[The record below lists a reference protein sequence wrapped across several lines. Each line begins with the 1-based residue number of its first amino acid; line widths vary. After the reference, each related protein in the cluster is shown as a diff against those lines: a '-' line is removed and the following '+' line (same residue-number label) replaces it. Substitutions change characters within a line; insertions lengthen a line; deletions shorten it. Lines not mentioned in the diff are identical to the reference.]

1 MPKAKEYSLEFN
13 ISKSLAFLPIIIFM
27 ISCILFFVVFQV
39 YEMEALAMGGFI
51 AIIIGSLF
59 AKNNTKYWDAVIKG
73 MSSEIANTLIL
84 ILFIVSFFGKMMAE
98 AGAAEGFVW
107 VGMQLHLTGA
117 VFTLFTF
124 LVAGIIAAAT
134 GTSIGTLFAAFPLL
148 YPAGVLLGS
157 DPIFLAGAI
166 LSGAIMGDS
175 IGHISD
181 VTITSSITQKY
192 TKKEGHA
199 DIIGMVKSR
208 LRYVIPA
215 ALLASILFLIFGG
228 TGRKIDDSGYELIEQ
243 YSNPHGLIML
253 IPIVILLVVAVK
265 SQNIFLAST
274 IGTIIGVIVAV
285 LFGAIDIGNIFMV
298 QEGGL
303 SGFLIDSVIGVIG
316 TIAFVIPLFGIIGIL
331 EESGAMNRLV
341 SGLINSKLAV
351 TEKGTELI
359 IMIGATIS
367 GISLGGANGPT
378 CMMFGPLADE
388 IGKEKQLHPYRR
400 GNLLS
405 GFASSLP
412 ILIPFS
418 SSFIIITY
426 SNINV
431 LVENFAFIQP
441 INPLLIAIGTF
452 YPAMFFIV
460 FLYAILSGWGRRFEG
475 ENGKPIKQPEKT
487 SIKKSEERYIN

>member
-1 MPKAKEYSLEFN
+1 MSKPKEYLLEFN
-13 ISKSLAFLPIIIFM
+13 INRSLAFLPLIIFM

-51 AIIIGSLF
+51 ALIIGSLF
-59 AKNNTKYWDAVIKG
+59 AKSNAKYWDAVIKG
-73 MSSEIANTLIL
+73 MSSKIANTLIL
-84 ILFIVSFFGKMMAE
+84 ILFIVSFFGKLMGE

-107 VGMQLHLTGA
+107 VGMELHLTGA
-117 VFTLFTF
+117 LFTLFTF

-157 DPIFLAGAI
+157 DPIILAGAI

-175 IGHISD
+175 MGPISD

-192 TKKEGHA
+192 TKKEGNA
-199 DIIGMVKSR
+199 DIMGMVKSR

-215 ALLASILFLIFGG
+215 AILASILFLIFGG
-228 TGRKIDDSGYELIEQ
+228 TGNKINAEGYELIEQ
-243 YSNPHGLIML
+243 YSDPHGLIML
-253 IPIVILLVVAVK
+253 IPIIILLVVAVK

-274 IGTIIGVIVAV
+274 VGTIIGIVVAV
-285 LFGAIDIGNIFMV
+285 LFGAIDISNIFMV
-298 QEGGL
+298 QEGAL
-303 SGFLIDSVIGVIG
+303 SGFLIDSVTGVIG
-316 TIAFVIPLFGIIGIL
+316 TIAFVIPLFGIIGVL
-331 EESGAMNRLV
+331 EESGAMDRLV
-341 SGLINSKLAV
+341 NDLMNSKFAA
-351 TEKGTELI
+351 TERGTELI

-378 CMMFGPLADE
+378 CMMFGPLTDE
-388 IGKEKQLHPYRR
+388 IGQKKQLHPYRR

-426 SNINV
+426 ANINA
-431 LVENFAFIQP
+431 LVENFTFVQP
-441 INPLLIAIGTF
+441 INPLMIAIGTF
-452 YPAMFFIV
+452 FPAMLFIV

-475 ENGKPIKQPEKT
+475 EGGLPVKQPRQNEGA
-487 SIKKSEERYIN
+487 SERYI

>member
-175 IGHISD
+175 FGPISD

-192 TKKEGHA
+192 RNKEGNA

-215 ALLASILFLIFGG
+215 AIFASILFLIFGG
-228 TGRKIDDSGYELIEQ
+228 TGQSIDSQGMELINKH
-243 YSNPHGLIML
+243 SDPSGLVML
-253 IPIVILLVVAVK
+253 IPDRKSTRLNSSHVA
-265 SQNIFLAST
+265 
-274 IGTIIGVIVAV
+274 
-285 LFGAIDIGNIFMV
+285 
-298 QEGGL
+298 
-303 SGFLIDSVIGVIG
+303 
-316 TIAFVIPLFGIIGIL
+316 IP
-331 EESGAMNRLV
+331 
-341 SGLINSKLAV
+341 
-351 TEKGTELI
+351 
-359 IMIGATIS
+359 
-367 GISLGGANGPT
+367 
-378 CMMFGPLADE
+378 
-388 IGKEKQLHPYRR
+388 
-400 GNLLS
+400 
-405 GFASSLP
+405 
-412 ILIPFS
+412 
-418 SSFIIITY
+418 
-426 SNINV
+426 
-431 LVENFAFIQP
+431 
-441 INPLLIAIGTF
+441 
-452 YPAMFFIV
+452 
-460 FLYAILSGWGRRFEG
+460 
-475 ENGKPIKQPEKT
+475 
-487 SIKKSEERYIN
+487 

>member
-1 MPKAKEYSLEFN
+1 MPKTKNSSLEFN
-13 ISKSLAFLPIIIFM
+13 ISRSLAFLPLIIFM
-27 ISCILFFVVFQV
+27 ISCILFFVIFQI
-39 YEMEALAMGGFI
+39 YEMEALAMGGFV
-51 AIIIGSLF
+51 ALIIGSFF
-59 AKNNTKYWDAVIKG
+59 AKSNTKYWNAVIKG
-73 MSSEIANTLIL
+73 MSSNIANTLIL

-117 VFTLFTF
+117 LFTLFTF
-124 LVAGIIAAAT
+124 FVAGIIAAAT

-157 DPIFLAGAI
+157 DPIILAGAI

-175 IGHISD
+175 IGPISD

-215 ALLASILFLIFGG
+215 ALFASLLFLIFGG
-228 TGRKIDDSGYELIEQ
+228 TGEEIDNAGYELIDQ
-243 YSNPHGLIML
+243 YSNPNGLIML
-253 IPIVILLVVAVK
+253 IPIITLLIVAVRK
-265 SQNIFLAST
+265 QNIFLAST
-274 IGTIIGVIVAV
+274 IGTIIGVIVA
-285 LFGAIDIGNIFMV
+285 LIFGAIDISSIFIV
-298 QEGGL
+298 EEGVL
-303 SGFLIDSVIGVIG
+303 NGFLIDSIADVIG
-316 TIAFVIPLFGIIGIL
+316 TVAFVIPLFGIIGIL

-341 SGLINSKLAV
+341 NGLINSKFAA
-351 TEKGTELI
+351 TEKGAELI
-359 IMIGATIS
+359 IMIGAIAS

-378 CMMFGPLADE
+378 CMMFGPLADK

-405 GFASSLP
+405 GFTSSLP
-412 ILIPFS
+412 IMIPFT

-441 INPLLIAIGTF
+441 INPLLIALGTF
-452 YPAMFFIV
+452 YPATFFIV

-475 ENGKPIKQPEKT
+475 ENGEPIK
-487 SIKKSEERYIN
+487 